1 VRRKD
6 KVYLFHGL
14 KDEVV
19 NFGILDK
26 IDHFYHY
33 FTVDGEVNTGEGLF
47 FYLAVSNR
55 YRLSDW
61 PVSTLGLAT
70 KTRTVQ

>member
-1 VRRKD
+1 
-6 KVYLFHGL
+6 VYLFHGL

-33 FTVDGEVNTGEGLF
+33 FTVDGEVNTGEGF
-47 FYLAVSNR
+47 FFLPGCIEQISII
-55 YRLSDW
+55 
-61 PVSTLGLAT
+61 
-70 KTRTVQ
+70 